1 MSASDGDQIVNE
13 NPGVRWFDAH
23 CHLQWDEIDDGAIA
37 RARAAG
43 VDRMVCVGTDLK
55 TSREAIDVAVA
66 NEGVYAAVGLHPH
79 DAKNGVKDIEML
91 VNELTKEQMSV
102 LVGIGECGLDYF
114 YEHSPKK
121 IQRDAFEYQ
130 IDLAKR
136 FDRSLIIHTR
146 DAWDETFEIL
156 RSVGVPT
163 RTVVHCFTGG
173 KREAE
178 IALELGVYLSFSGI
192 TTFKNAVEVQE
203 AAAFCPLNRM
213 TIETDS
219 PFLAPVPHRGRPN
232 APENTGVVG
241 SFISGLKKLRVEE
254 FASEVTRNTERLFN
268 L

>member
-1 MSASDGDQIVNE
+1 MTTS
-13 NPGVRWFDAH
+13 PRWFDAH
-23 CHLQWDEIDDGAIA
+23 CHLQWDEIDDGAVA
-37 RARAAG
+37 RAKAAG

-55 TSREAIDVAVA
+55 TSREAIEIAEKTD
-66 NEGVYAAVGLHPH
+66 GVYAAIGLHPH
-79 DAKNGVKDIEML
+79 DAKAGVEDIEML
-91 VNELTKEQMSV
+91 IGELTKEQLDLV
-102 LVGIGECGLDYF
+102 VGIGETGLDYF

-156 RSVGVPT
+156 RSVGVPP

-173 KREAE
+173 KQEAE
-178 IALELGVYLSFSGI
+178 IALDLGVYLSFSGI
-192 TTFKNAVEVQE
+192 TTFKNATEVQD
-203 AAAFCPLNRM
+203 AAAFCPLDRM

-232 APENTGVVG
+232 EPENTGVVG

-254 FASEVTRNTERLFN
+254 FAQAVTINTERLFN